1 MNDNEL
7 IQVAKEIRKDI
18 VTMAYVAPAQ
28 NHPAPSLSCADLMTV
43 LYFDVMRID
52 PKNPKWEDRDRF
64 ILSKGH
70 ACPCQYAALARKGY
84 FSREELWKVRGF
96 EVMLQGH
103 PDMKKIPGIDM
114 TSGSLGNGLSAGLG
128 MALYAKAKK
137 KDFHTFVIVGDGE
150 AQEGA
155 IWEAAIT
162 AAARKLDNL
171 TCIIDY
177 NHLQSCGSTDKIAPM
192 HPFVDKWKA
201 FGWETIEIDGHD
213 VHQIRSA
220 LRMSVAGM
228 GRPTAIIAHTIKGKG
243 VSFMEGNNIWH
254 ARRPT
259 DEEYKQAMKELEEGY
274 VR

>member
-1 MNDNEL
+1 MTDNDL
-7 IQVAKEIRKDI
+7 IQIAKEIRKDI

-28 NHPAPSLSCADLMTV
+28 NHPAPSLSCADLMAV
-43 LYFDVMRID
+43 LYFDVLRID
-52 PKNPKWEDRDRF
+52 PSNPKWEERDRF

-70 ACPCQYAALARKGY
+70 ACPCQYAALAKRG
-84 FSREELWKVRGF
+84 FFPREELWKVRGF
-96 EVMLQGH
+96 NVMLQGH

-114 TSGSLGNGLSAGLG
+114 TSGSLGNGLSAGIG
-128 MALYAKAKK
+128 MALYGKAKK
-137 KDFHTFVIVGDGE
+137 KDYHVFVIIGDGE

-162 AAARKLDNL
+162 AAAKKLNNL

-177 NHLQSCGSTDKIAPM
+177 NHLQSCGAVDTIAPM
-192 HPFVDKWKA
+192 HPFTDKWKA

-213 VHQIRSA
+213 IHEIKSA
-220 LRMSVAGM
+220 LRMSMAGD

-259 DEEYKQAMKELEEGY
+259 EEEYNQAMKELEEGY
-274 VR
+274 IR